1 MAEKPEP
8 TPDGSRRNRQEYG
21 SGVSNGTTGKEHS
34 HPATERVMEEVVEQE
49 NMLSAYR
56 RVVANKGAAGVDGMT
71 VEQLSDELKAHWQET
86 KGKLLEVIYRP
97 QPVKRVEIPKPGGA
111 GMRMLGIPTVTDRL
125 TQQAL
130 LQVLTPIFDPE
141 FSDHSYGFRP
151 GRSAHQAVLKARD
164 YIGDDHRW
172 VVDLDLEKF
181 FDTVN
186 HDMLMARVA
195 RKVKDKRVLKLIR
208 LYLQA
213 GIMDDGIVSAS
224 RQGTP
229 QGGPLSPLL
238 SNIILDDLD
247 KELEKRGHKFCRYAD
262 DCNIYVK
269 SQRAGERV
277 LESISEFLEKK
288 LKLKVNRKKS
298 AVDRPWKRKFL
309 GYSVTAHKKPLLRVA
324 PQSVVRLK
332 GKVKALFRAGRGRSI
347 GKTIKDLTPLLRGW
361 YAYYSLAETKNTFE
375 QLDSWLRRRL
385 RLILWR
391 QWKRP
396 YTRTMRLMACG
407 LSRERARTSALNG
420 RGPWWNSGAPHMN
433 QAFSKR
439 HFDRLGMFSFLDNHS
454 VNHAI
459 S

>member
-1 MAEKPEP
+1 
-8 TPDGSRRNRQEYG
+8 
-21 SGVSNGTTGKEHS
+21 
-34 HPATERVMEEVVEQE
+34 MEEVVDQE

-71 VEQLSDELKAHWQET
+71 VDQLADELKAHWQEI
-86 KGKLLEVIYRP
+86 KGKLLDGAYKP

-111 GMRMLGIPTVTDRL
+111 GTRMLGIPTVTDRL
-125 TQQAL
+125 IQQAQ
-130 LQVLTPIFDPE
+130 LQILTPIFDPG
-141 FSDHSYGFRP
+141 FSEHSYGFRP
-151 GRSAHQAVLKARD
+151 GRSAHQAVLKARE
-164 YIGDDHRW
+164 YIADEHRW
-172 VVDLDLEKF
+172 VVDIDLEKF

-186 HDMLMARVA
+186 HDILMARVA

-213 GIMDDGIVSAS
+213 GNMEDGIVSAS

-247 KELEKRGHKFCRYAD
+247 KELEKRGHRFCRYAD

-277 LESISEFLEKK
+277 LESISGFLEKK

-309 GYSVTAHKKPLLRVA
+309 GYSVTMHKKPLLRVA
-324 PQSVVRLK
+324 PQSVQRLK
-332 GKVKALFRAGRGRSI
+332 GKVKVILRAGRGRSVGYSI
-347 GKTIKDLTPLLRGW
+347 DTLTPLLRGW
-361 YAYYSLAETKNTFE
+361 YSYFRLAETKNVFE
-375 QLDSWLRRRL
+375 ELDGWLRRRM

-396 YTRTMRLMACG
+396 LTRTRRLLARG
-407 LSRERARTSALNG
+407 FTHDRSRICALNG
-420 RGPWWNSGAPHMN
+420 RGPWWNSGAKHMH
-433 QAFSKR
+433 QAFPKR
-439 HFDRLGMFSFLDNHS
+439 YFDRLGMFSFLDNHS

>member
-1 MAEKPEP
+1 MAEMPES

-21 SGVSNGTTGKEHS
+21 DGVSNGTVGKENS
-34 HPATERVMEEVVEQE
+34 HPETERVMEEVVDQE
-49 NMLSAYR
+49 NMLNAYQ
-56 RVVANKGAAGVDGMT
+56 RVTANKGAAGVDGMS
-71 VEQLSDELKAHWQET
+71 VEQLSDGLKAHWQEI
-86 KGKLLEVIYRP
+86 KGKLLEGTYRP
-97 QPVKRVEIPKPGGA
+97 QPVKRVEIPKPGGT

-125 TQQAL
+125 IQQAL
-130 LQVLTPIFDPE
+130 LQVLTPIFDPG

-151 GRSAHQAVLKARD
+151 GRSAHQAVLKARE
-164 YIGDDHRW
+164 YIADDHRW
-172 VVDLDLEKF
+172 VVDIDLEKF

-195 RKVKDKRVLKLIR
+195 RNVKDKRVLKLIR

-213 GIMDDGIVSAS
+213 GIMDDGLISPS

-277 LESISEFLEKK
+277 LESISGFLEKK

-309 GYSVTAHKKPLLRVA
+309 GYSVTTHKKPLLRVA
-324 PQSVVRLK
+324 PQSVARLK
-332 GKVKALFRAGRGRSI
+332 IKVKVILRKGRGRSV
-347 GKTIKDLTPLLRGW
+347 GHTINDLTPLLRGW
-361 YAYYSLAETKNTFE
+361 YSYFSLAETKTVFE
-375 QLDSWLRRRL
+375 DLDGWLRRRL

-396 YTRTMRLMACG
+396 LTRTKRLMERG
-407 LSRERARTSALNG
+407 ITQERARTSALNG
-420 RGPWWNSGAPHMN
+420 RGPWWNSGASHMN
-433 QAFSKR
+433 QAFPKSY
-439 HFDRLGMFSFLDNHS
+439 FDHLGVFSFLDNHS
-454 VNHAI
+454 VKLAI
-459 S
+459 P